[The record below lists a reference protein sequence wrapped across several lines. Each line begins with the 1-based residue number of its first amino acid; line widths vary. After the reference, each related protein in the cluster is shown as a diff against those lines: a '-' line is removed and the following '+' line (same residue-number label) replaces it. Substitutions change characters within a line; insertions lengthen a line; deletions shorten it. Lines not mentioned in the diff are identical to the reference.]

1 MDELQ
6 VYWNG
11 EFLPRSKAV
20 MDIEDRAAMFADGV
34 YEVTHYFSGRA
45 FAMQAHLNR
54 LRHSLT
60 GIELVEPPA
69 VGDLPAISDELVQR
83 NQQPDAS
90 VYWQVSRGPAVRK
103 HVYPANPKPTV
114 LVMTYPGKP
123 MNPQAGVPTAKV
135 ILHPDV
141 RWERCCYKTLMLLP
155 NAMAKNKAVASG
167 ADEAVMHRGDII
179 TEGSSTNV
187 FAVINGQLFTHP
199 DDGRILPGITRQA
212 IIELAQELG
221 YKIVEQAVTT
231 AQLQAADE
239 VIITGTTTQVTAV
252 THINGQPVG
261 KATSAPAPGPISI
274 ALHRAFVQ
282 RVVNEC
288 RFHI

>member
-11 EFLPRSKAV
+11 SFVPRSGAV

-34 YEVTHYFSGRA
+34 YEVTHYYGGRA

-54 LRHSLT
+54 LRHSLA
-60 GIELVEPPA
+60 GIELAEPAA
-69 VGDLPAISDELVQR
+69 VRDLPAISDELVRR
-83 NQQPDAS
+83 NNQPDAS

-103 HVYPANPKPTV
+103 HVYPTHPKPTV

-123 MNPQAGVPTAKV
+123 LDVQASVPRAKV
-135 ILHPDV
+135 ILSPDV

-155 NAMAKNKAVASG
+155 NAMAKNSALTRG
-167 ADEAVMHRGDII
+167 ADEAIFHRGEVI

-199 DDGRILPGITRQA
+199 GDGRILPGITRQVV
-212 IIELAQELG
+212 IELASELG
-221 YKIVEQAVTT
+221 YAVTEQAVSVK
-231 AQLQAADE
+231 QLRAADE
-239 VIITGTTTQVTAV
+239 VLITGTTTQVTAV
-252 THINGQPVG
+252 THIDEQPVG
-261 KATSAPAPGPISI
+261 RGEPGPMSVT
-274 ALHRAFVQ
+274 LHRAFVK
-282 RVVNEC
+282 RVVREC
-288 RFHI
+288 GLGGL